1 MHWVFSFNRS
11 QNKSFLETVLSE
23 ESRIKRRRI
32 NKVNIQITTIAWS
45 IEFATGLIAC
55 SLRAQSQNPDSSVE
69 LTVGIILIDCCL
81 NFIIIPSIYLLNN
94 ENSKK
99 RIIDEGWSKILG
111 GNIQQH
117 RVPSTHKMPSIEMV
131 SAPKSAK
138 MAPESSNHC

>member
-1 MHWVFSFNRS
+1 M
-11 QNKSFLETVLSE
+11 SE

-32 NKVNIQITTIAWS
+32 NKVNIQITAIAWS

-55 SLRAQSQNPDSSVE
+55 GLRAQSQNPDSSVE
-69 LTVGIILIDCCL
+69 LTVGIIVIDACL

-117 RVPSTHKMPSIEMV
+117 RIPSTHKMPSIELV
-131 SAPKSAK
+131 SAPKSTK
-138 MAPESSNHC
+138 MVPASSNHY

>member
-1 MHWVFSFNRS
+1 MDFFFNRS
-11 QNKSFLETVLSE
+11 QNKSFLKTVLSE

-32 NKVNIQITTIAWS
+32 NKVNIQITAIAWS

-55 SLRAQSQNPDSSVE
+55 SLRAQAQNPDSSVE
-69 LTVGIILIDCCL
+69 LTVVIMLIDACL

-111 GNIQQH
+111 GNIPQ
-117 RVPSTHKMPSIEMV
+117 RRIPSTHKMPSIEMV
-131 SAPKSAK
+131 SAPKSTNIVPA
-138 MAPESSNHC
+138 SSNHC